1 MADPREFIDEADKL
15 LKPQSWF
22 LLLVSGSSQYSRQ
35 EEASDLYVQAGNQ
48 YLLKRDFNN
57 AASQFLKASN
67 IQKEL
72 RNDNEMA
79 NYLIEAYKSFKFVS
93 PPDAIKALS
102 QAIDIYS
109 ARNGQFRRAANCTM
123 DLGALYEQTNEIEKA
138 GEAYEKAG
146 QLYTVDHAEALSS
159 KAFNK
164 GADLYALAGNYS
176 KAIEFYETVS
186 KVKVHE
192 SLTSWRLK
200 EYYLKIILCIL
211 CLDDFVGAQK
221 KFDEFSGE
229 GIWETT
235 REYKFVQDVLESIDQ
250 GDVQAFTDRVYE
262 FDQFSKLD
270 KLKTQ
275 LLLKIKKSIF
285 EKEDDDLT

>member
-1 MADPREFIDEADKL
+1 MADARELIQEADKL

-22 LLLVSGSSQYSRQ
+22 GSLVSGSSQYSRQ

-48 YLLKRDFNN
+48 YLLARDFNN
-57 AASQFLKASN
+57 AASQFVKASN

-93 PPDAIKALS
+93 PQDAIKCLS

-123 DLGALYEQTNEIEKA
+123 DLGSLYESVNDNEKA
-138 GEAYEKAG
+138 AEAYEKAG

-159 KAFNK
+159 KAFTK
-164 GADLYALAGNYS
+164 CADLYAMNGNYN
-176 KAIEFYETVS
+176 KAIEFYETVT
-186 KVKVHE
+186 KYRVHE

-200 EYYLKIILCIL
+200 EYYTKIILSCL
-211 CLDDFVGAQK
+211 CLDDIVGARK
-221 KFDEFSGE
+221 KIEDFSSE
-229 GIWETT
+229 GVWETT
-235 REYKFVQDVLESIDQ
+235 REYKFIQDILTSIEE
-250 GDVQAFTDRVYE
+250 GDVQAFTDFVFE

-275 LLLKIKKSIF
+275 LLLKIKKTSF
-285 EKEDDDLT
+285 EKDDDDLT